1 MKLGLP
7 ALRYAVT
14 IAIASLAVLAA
25 CGEEEQP
32 DPGEFLSEAE
42 RICLDTARGVAK
54 VRAVADIPRSPAEA
68 ATLLD
73 REIPVRTEGLT
84 RLQALE
90 PPDQLAPAWTS
101 YLSLDEERVAA
112 QQEGLDAAEQD
123 DPDAFA
129 DYQVRFERLSDRLAE
144 TGTQIGLEACAE
156 LLPPAGQRDV
166 AEVVERL
173 LTSFDSGRVCEEAVT
188 ERFIEAFYGNV
199 QDCIDT
205 RPAPDAVSLKLLDSG
220 GVASTYA
227 FVDVEVTDFLGEKRQ
242 LRVELTFDD
251 NTWRVDYRQPLS
263 EESGDSS

>member
-188 ERFIEAFYGNV
+188 ERFI
-199 QDCIDT
+199 DT